1 MGHPQASFS
10 IIFGLLKTKIGT
22 IDTKKSWL
30 NVHAV
35 SDDQIRT
42 QVSLHNH

>member
-10 IIFGLLKTKIGT
+10 IIFGLLKT
-22 IDTKKSWL
+22 IDTKKYWL